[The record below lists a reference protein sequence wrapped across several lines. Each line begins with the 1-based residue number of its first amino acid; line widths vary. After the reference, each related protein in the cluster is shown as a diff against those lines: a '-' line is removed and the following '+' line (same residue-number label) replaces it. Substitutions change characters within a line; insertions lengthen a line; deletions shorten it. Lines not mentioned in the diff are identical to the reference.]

1 MYNVHIH
8 VKKIPIKRETLV
20 HNWFVWWSQ
29 NNLNNIQ
36 VDVNYK
42 CVPMNINVSIARSVY
57 FDTRCKYHVNFLHIL
72 IQIITCCSELWFGC
86 WKHESKFNDG
96 ELKRVWKSCNR
107 WHICVYRCGQIR
119 VHGVKIQHLLYI
131 FSGLTL

>member
-1 MYNVHIH
+1 
-8 VKKIPIKRETLV
+8 
-20 HNWFVWWSQ
+20 
-29 NNLNNIQ
+29 
-36 VDVNYK
+36 
-42 CVPMNINVSIARSVY
+42 MNRNVSIARSVY
-57 FDTRCKYHVNFLHIL
+57 FDTKCKYHVNFLHIL

-119 VHGVKIQHLLYI
+119 VHGVKIEHLLYI
-131 FSGLTL
+131 FSVLKHLGPYSLHKMIHKLYITYSCQNPRYEQLRQEHWSIHTLHK

>member
-1 MYNVHIH
+1 
-8 VKKIPIKRETLV
+8 
-20 HNWFVWWSQ
+20 
-29 NNLNNIQ
+29 
-36 VDVNYK
+36 
-42 CVPMNINVSIARSVY
+42 MNINVSIARSVY

-107 WHICVYRCGQIR
+107 WHICVYKSSWCEDPTFALHFQWFDP
-119 VHGVKIQHLLYI
+119 VVLKHLGPYSLHKMIHKLYI
-131 FSGLTL
+131 THSCQNPRYEQLRQEHWSIHTLHK